1 MFMFVSSFMPHRDT
15 PHHLKNKRVQHGAI
29 DKSVANILLANAPK
43 QLETTAPMAIAAA
56 TATTNI
62 DNNTTST
69 ECNYENKS
77 GHLNDCGKFNI
88 GIVFYLFM

>member
-1 MFMFVSSFMPHRDT
+1 MFVSSFMSHRDT

-43 QLETTAPMAIAAA
+43 QLETAAPMATPAAA
-56 TATTNI
+56 AAAAINN

-69 ECNYENKS
+69 ESNHENKP
-77 GHLNDCGKFNI
+77 GLLNDCGKFSI
-88 GIVFYLFM
+88 GIVFYIFM